1 MPTLLQLSK
10 RSPVHRPWWGH
21 CSSEGHRSIVCWF
34 FLSFKPQSF
43 KLEYE
48 VPVCCKF
55 FNCMNEFLPLLA
67 SVVLKFDMVIVLGD
81 FNFLI
86 DNPDSL
92 ACL

>member
-1 MPTLLQLSK
+1 
-10 RSPVHRPWWGH
+10 
-21 CSSEGHRSIVCWF
+21 
-34 FLSFKPQSF
+34 
-43 KLEYE
+43 
-48 VPVCCKF
+48 
-55 FNCMNEFLPLLA
+55 MNEFLPLLA